1 MIIMLRGFVK
11 ILTSV
16 SITMEG
22 VARLHTVMMIDDDDY
37 DDHDHDNCDDD
48 ADADDRC
55 VSTGQA
61 PSSASVVLATVPLVA
76 STR

>member
-37 DDHDHDNCDDD
+37 DDHDNCDDD

-61 PSSASVVLATVPLVA
+61 PSSASVDPATVPLVA

>member
-1 MIIMLRGFVK
+1 MK

-37 DDHDHDNCDDD
+37 DDHDNCD
-48 ADADDRC
+48 ADADTRC

>member
-1 MIIMLRGFVK
+1 
-11 ILTSV
+11 
-16 SITMEG
+16 MEG

-61 PSSASVVLATVPLVA
+61 PSSVSVVLATVPLVA

>member
-37 DDHDHDNCDDD
+37 DAHDHDHAHDHDNGD
-48 ADADDRC
+48 
-55 VSTGQA
+55 
-61 PSSASVVLATVPLVA
+61 L
-76 STR
+76 